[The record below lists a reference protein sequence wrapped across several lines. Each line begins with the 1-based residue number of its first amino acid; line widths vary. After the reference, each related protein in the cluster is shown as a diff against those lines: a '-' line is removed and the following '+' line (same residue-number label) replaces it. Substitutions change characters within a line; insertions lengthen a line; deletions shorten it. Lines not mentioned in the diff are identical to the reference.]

1 MRGGRTM
8 NAILSAEEWMEENT
22 PAIRGFTAI
31 TAANIADDYAR
42 YYSAEVNKGLVEA
55 LTYCKNAMEQEMM
68 YHTAIEKANGAL
80 AAARGVK

>member
-1 MRGGRTM
+1 M
-8 NAILSAEEWMEENT
+8 NAILSPKAWKIKHWGRNRGWDD
-22 PAIRGFTAI
+22 AIVEQYG
-31 TAANIADDYAR
+31 R
-42 YYSAEVNKGLVEA
+42 YYTAEVNKGLVGA